1 MAHLKQTSCRFLI
14 ELIPYSRHLYV
25 SLGESDARLK
35 AGLTRLMSSSRVEE
49 WVELIG
55 PQQPAEDGKT
65 AFIQGSGIV
74 LRLRDYPT
82 DARQYGVLAHEVFHA
97 VEYLF
102 ASVGLPHEAQTS
114 SEAWAY
120 MIGYIHQQIYNQLW
134 E

>member
-1 MAHLKQTSCRFLI
+1 MANLRRTSCRFLI
-14 ELIPYSRHLYV
+14 ELTPYHRHVYV
-25 SLGESDARLK
+25 SVGESDARLK
-35 AGLTRLMSSSRVEE
+35 AGLARLMPASLVEQ

-55 PQQPAEDGKT
+55 PQHPSEDGKT

-82 DARQYGVLAHEVFHA
+82 DARQFGVLAHEVFHV

-102 ASVGLPHEAQTS
+102 TSVGLPHDPQTS